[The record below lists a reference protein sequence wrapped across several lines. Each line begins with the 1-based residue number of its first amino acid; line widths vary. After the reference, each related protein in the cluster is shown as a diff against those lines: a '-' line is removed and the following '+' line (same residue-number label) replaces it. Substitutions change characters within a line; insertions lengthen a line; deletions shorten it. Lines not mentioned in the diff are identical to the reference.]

1 MNAVSFSEK
10 LLTVA
15 EYIEFEEQSDIR
27 HEYRFGHLYP
37 IAGTSNKHNR
47 VKQNV
52 VYALRGHFLE
62 RGCVVFDE
70 NIKLQIIEDGI
81 YNYPDV
87 MLTCDS
93 QDIDSEFIIKNPSL
107 VVEVLSKSTA
117 RYDKTDKFEDF
128 QKVASIQYYLI
139 VESRWQSVIL
149 YSRTEN
155 PNLWTYQLFN
165 APNDVVAFPK
175 LGFELSLETIY
186 KYVNVPQF
194 ATISHYLEDDDE
206 I

>member
-1 MNAVSFSEK
+1 MTALALSEK

-15 EYIEFEEQSDIR
+15 EFIEFEEQNDIR
-27 HEYRFGHLYP
+27 HEFHYGRLYP
-37 IAGTSNKHNR
+37 IASASNKHNR

-52 VYALRGHFLE
+52 VYALRSHFLE
-62 RGCVVFDE
+62 RGCVIFDE
-70 NIKLQIIEDGI
+70 NLKLQIIEDGK

-87 MLTCDS
+87 MLTCDA
-93 QDIDSEFIIKNPSL
+93 QDIDAEFIIKNPSL
-107 VVEVLSKSTA
+107 IVEVSSKSTA

-139 VESRWQSVIL
+139 VESRWQSIIL

-155 PNLWTYQLFN
+155 PNLWIYQLFN
-165 APNDVVAFPK
+165 APNDIVAFPK

-186 KYVNVPQF
+186 KYVKVPLF
-194 ATISHYLEDDDE
+194 ATIPHYLEDDDE
-206 I
+206 E

>member
-1 MNAVSFSEK
+1 MTALALSEK

-15 EYIEFEEQSDIR
+15 EYLQFEEQSETR
-27 HEYRFGHLYP
+27 HEYRFGRLYP

-47 VKQNV
+47 IKQNV
-52 VYALRGHFLE
+52 VYALRSHFLE
-62 RGCVVFDE
+62 RDCVVFDE
-70 NIKLQIIEDGI
+70 NLKLQIIEDGT

-87 MLTCDS
+87 MLTCNA
-93 QDIDSEFIIKNPSL
+93 QDIDAEFIIRHPSL

-139 VESRWQSVIL
+139 VESRWQSIIL
-149 YSRTEN
+149 YSRTDN
-155 PNLWTYQLFN
+155 PSMWTYQLFN
-165 APNDVVAFPK
+165 DPNDIVSFPK

-186 KYVNVPQF
+186 KYINVPQF
-194 ATISHYLEDDDE
+194 ATIPHYLDDDE
-206 I
+206 EM